1 MDAGVVA
8 NIMSELARIEREE
21 RVAIPLAVES
31 GSRAWGFPSPDSDY
45 DCRFVF
51 VRAAADTFTL
61 FPKRDVIE
69 RPVTPVFDINGWE
82 LSKALKLLLN
92 GNAVIIEWLTSPFA
106 YRVDEAF
113 RTAFLS
119 LAESVAE
126 RGLVASHYFHL
137 ADNQMKRN
145 ISNQHDIAIKKLF
158 YVLRPLMALRWLESH
173 PGAAVAPMHFP
184 TLCEAAGLDRATLAA
199 VGDLLAR
206 KAQTRE
212 LGEAAAPPSLLAFI
226 ADEYRRAEALW
237 GDRPPRGHDE
247 ERIAA
252 VDAFWRRW
260 VSQLAPRVGGNP

>member
-1 MDAGVVA
+1 MGF
-8 NIMSELARIEREE
+8 SLA
-21 RVAIPLAVES
+21 
-31 GSRAWGFPSPDSDY
+31 DSDY

-82 LSKALKLLLN
+82 LSKALKLLLK
-92 GNAVIIEWLTSPFA
+92 GNAVIIEWLTSPFT

-113 RTAFLS
+113 RTEFLA
-119 LAESVAE
+119 LAENVAE

-145 ISNQHDIAIKKLF
+145 ISNQDNIVIKKLF

-173 PGAAVAPMHFP
+173 PDAVVAPMHFP
-184 TLCEAAGLDRATLAA
+184 TLCEDAGLDGATLAA
-199 VGDLLAR
+199 IRDLLER

-212 LGEAAAPPSLLAFI
+212 LGEAAAPPSLLTFI
-226 ADEYRRAEALW
+226 ADEHQRAKELW
-237 GDRPPRGHDE
+237 TAQQRRGHDE
-247 ERIAA
+247 ERMAA

-260 VSQLAPRVGGNP
+260 VSRLASRVGGTA